1 MPVPVTTFYAGLN
14 AAIGL
19 TLAMLVVRQRLAT
32 QTLFGDGGRRPVEQA
47 MRAHANFVEYVPL
60 ILLLLLVLELD
71 GLPRAWLHL
80 MGATLT
86 VGRVLHGWGLS
97 REAGRSLG
105 RSAGAGLTWTVM
117 LGALLTAIVRGVSG
131 L

>member
-1 MPVPVTTFYAGLN
+1 VTTLYAGLN

-19 TLAMLVVRQRLAT
+19 TLAMLVVRRRLAT
-32 QTLFGDGGRRPVEQA
+32 GTLFGDGGIRPLEQA

-60 ILLLLLVLELD
+60 ILVLMLVLELD

-80 MGATLT
+80 MGAALTL
-86 VGRVLHGWGLS
+86 GRLLHGWGLS
-97 REAGRSLG
+97 HEAGRSFG

-117 LGALLTAIVRGVSG
+117 LGALLAAIVRGAAG